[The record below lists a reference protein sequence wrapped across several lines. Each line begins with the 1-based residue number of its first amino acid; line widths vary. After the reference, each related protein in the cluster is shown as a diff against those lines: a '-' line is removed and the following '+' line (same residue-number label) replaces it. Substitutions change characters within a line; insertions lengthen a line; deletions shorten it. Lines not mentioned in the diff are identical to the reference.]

1 MTGRWFLLWCSAFRH
16 LPDMD
21 NIPNILAER
30 YASASM
36 KDIWSPRGRVILE
49 RDFWIAVMAAQ
60 RECGLDIPED
70 AIASYEQVKDKVDF
84 VSIEKRERKL
94 LHDVK
99 ARIEEFNALAGH
111 EHIHKGLTSRDL
123 TENIEQLQVYRS
135 LKLVLMKAVAA
146 IIALGRRADEF
157 RDLLITA
164 RTHNAPAQ
172 PTTMG
177 KRMAMFGQE
186 LQLAIG
192 QIERLIENYTVRG
205 LKGAVGTQVDLL
217 TLFEGDSDKVSAVEE
232 KIVGIMGIPKV
243 MQNVGQVYPRSLD
256 FEVVSALYRLAGA
269 PGSYAKSLRLM
280 AGYEIASEG
289 FSEEQVGSS
298 AMPHKMNS
306 RNCER
311 INGLR
316 IILEGCLTMT
326 AGLIGDQ
333 WNEGDVSCSVV
344 RRVALPDSFFAIDG
358 LFETFLT
365 VLDQMEVFPVVI
377 EKENQKYLPFL
388 AVTTILMEAVKAGAG
403 REAAH
408 AAIREHAIA
417 VTGDLRSGRILE
429 NDLIDRLAAD
439 KRLEL
444 NRDAL
449 QIILQE
455 SHRLSGSAPAQ
466 VDLFLKEVSELTK
479 RYPEAA
485 KYKPQGIL

>member
-1 MTGRWFLLWCSAFRH
+1 MTWRWFLLCCSAFRH
-16 LPDMD
+16 LTDME

-36 KDIWSPRGRVILE
+36 KDIWSPKGRVILE
-49 RDFWIAVMAAQ
+49 RDFWIAVMVAQ
-60 RECGLDIPED
+60 RECGLDIPEE
-70 AIASYEQVKDKVDF
+70 AIASYEQVKDQVDF
-84 VSIEKRERKL
+84 ASIETRERKL

-135 LKLVLMKAVAA
+135 LKLVLIKAVAA

-192 QIERLIENYTVRG
+192 QIERLIANYTVRG
-205 LKGAVGTQVDLL
+205 LKRAVGTQVDLL
-217 TLFEGDSDKVSAVEE
+217 TLFGGDSDKVSAVEE
-232 KIVGIMGIPKV
+232 KIVGTLGIPKV

-269 PGSYAKSLRLM
+269 PGSFAKSLRLM
-280 AGYEIASEG
+280 AGFEIASEG
-289 FSEEQVGSS
+289 FAEEQVGSS

-365 VLDQMEVFPVVI
+365 VLDQMEVFPAVI

-417 VTGDLRSGRILE
+417 VTGDLRSGRIPD

-439 KRLEL
+439 KRLGL
-444 NRDAL
+444 NSDAL
-449 QIILQE
+449 QAILQE
-455 SHRLSGSAPAQ
+455 GNLLSGAAAAQ

-485 KYKPQGIL
+485 QYKPQGIL

>member
-1 MTGRWFLLWCSAFRH
+1 ME
-16 LPDMD
+16 

-30 YASASM
+30 YASAPM
-36 KDIWSPRGRVILE
+36 KDIWSPRGRVVLE

-60 RECGLDIPED
+60 RECGLDIPEE
-70 AIASYEQVKDKVDF
+70 AIASYEQVKEQVDL
-84 VSIEKRERKL
+84 VSIEMRERKL

-135 LKLVLMKAVAA
+135 LNLVLIKVVAA
-146 IIALGRRADEF
+146 VIALGRRADEF

-177 KRMAMFGQE
+177 KRLAMFGQE
-186 LQLAIG
+186 LLLAIG
-192 QIERLIENYTVRG
+192 QFERLIANYTVRG

-217 TLFEGDSDKVSAVEE
+217 TLFGGDSDKVSAVEE
-232 KIVGIMGIPKV
+232 KIVESLGLPKV
-243 MQNVGQVYPRSLD
+243 MRNVGQVYPRSLD
-256 FEVVSALYRLAGA
+256 FEVVSALYRLSGA
-269 PGSYAKSLRLM
+269 PGSFAKSLRLM
-280 AGYEIASEG
+280 AGQEIASEG
-289 FSEEQVGSS
+289 FAEEQVGSS

-316 IILEGCLTMT
+316 LILNGCLTMT
-326 AGLIGDQ
+326 AGLVGDQ
-333 WNEGDVSCSVV
+333 WNEGDVSCSAV
-344 RRVALPDSFFAIDG
+344 RRVALPDSFFAVDG

-365 VLDQMEVFPVVI
+365 VLGQMEVFPAVI

-388 AVTTILMEAVKAGAG
+388 AVTTILMEAVKGGAG

-417 VTGDLRSGRILE
+417 VTGDLRSGRISE
-429 NDLIDRLAAD
+429 NDLLDRLAAD
-439 KRLEL
+439 KSLGLSME
-444 NRDAL
+444 AM
-449 QIILQE
+449 QAILKGGH
-455 SHRLSGSAPAQ
+455 SLSGSAPAQ
-466 VDLFLKEVSELTK
+466 VDIFLKEVSELSK

-485 KYKPQGIL
+485 QYHPQGLI